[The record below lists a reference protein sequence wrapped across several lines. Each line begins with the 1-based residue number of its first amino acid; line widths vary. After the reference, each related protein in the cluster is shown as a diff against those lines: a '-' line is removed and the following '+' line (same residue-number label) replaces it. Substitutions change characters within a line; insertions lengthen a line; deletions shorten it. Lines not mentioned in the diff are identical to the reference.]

1 MQWQRKTGVLACC
14 MPFLVTAQTQ
24 TNTRRNQVISSEH
37 LVSSVRSLGGYHRHS
52 QVCWL
57 AMVTERSFSLKC
69 LPKFATGTSSQR
81 RWKQLV
87 PHQARCTSAPKHWQ
101 KANSI
106 QCPQASLKLLTAFLR
121 PESSPTDHQPCQNSR
136 AITPYVSLMTNH
148 HLSVE
153 QKFHLEAAFREIDG
167 CEDIEKLRAL
177 TKQIITAQENE
188 KAFAREAMQQIRKEM
203 EASAQ
208 QRFGFNW
215 GQK

>member
-1 MQWQRKTGVLACC
+1 M
-14 MPFLVTAQTQ
+14 
-24 TNTRRNQVISSEH
+24 N
-37 LVSSVRSLGGYHRHS
+37 
-52 QVCWL
+52 
-57 AMVTERSFSLKC
+57 
-69 LPKFATGTSSQR
+69 
-81 RWKQLV
+81 
-87 PHQARCTSAPKHWQ
+87 
-101 KANSI
+101 
-106 QCPQASLKLLTAFLR
+106 
-121 PESSPTDHQPCQNSR
+121 
-136 AITPYVSLMTNH
+136 NH

-188 KAFAREAMQQIRKEM
+188 KAFAREAMQQIRKEL